1 VRGTQVEFG
10 KYFNR
15 QLYVAFQAT
24 PVFFEGTPPIPGF
37 VVQYR
42 FANLLGLQ
50 LESNWQPRYFLPP
63 PSLSP
68 QTIDPKNAFG
78 LFLVRNWRF

>member
-1 VRGTQVEFG
+1 MPGLPDELASGNFGGGLEQFVRGTQIEFG

-50 LESNWQPRYFLPP
+50 LES
-63 PSLSP
+63 
-68 QTIDPKNAFG
+68 T
-78 LFLVRNWRF
+78 